1 MRKVQQSPGLDPGTR
16 ACNTVAIFEDIEKRL
31 ETLVES
37 FFGRRFPSPLQ
48 PVEIA
53 KSMVKEMDR
62 KHRVSLSLIYAPND
76 FAIKIS
82 PVDYENLES
91 ISSSLC
97 REFREYLLAHSK
109 KRGYS
114 LVADVKVRLLP
125 AEDIGTGMMSVEA
138 DFSDDIAP
146 EPEGLGH
153 TQMLSPQEAAG
164 LGLGFAG
171 RSPYLLDLT
180 SGQRY
185 DLGSESLTVGREQ
198 GSDILLDEPS
208 VSRNQA
214 ELRRQGPRVLVLD
227 LGSTNGTLVND
238 KPVTEAIL
246 EDEDR
251 LTFGNVTLVFRGA
264 E

>member
-1 MRKVQQSPGLDPGTR
+1 M
-16 ACNTVAIFEDIEKRL
+16 AIFEDIEKRI

-53 KSMVKEMDR
+53 KSMAKEMDR
-62 KHRVSLSLIYAPND
+62 KSRVSLAHTYAPND
-76 FAIKIS
+76 FAIRIS
-82 PVDYENLES
+82 SPDYESLES
-91 ISSSLC
+91 IASSLC
-97 REFREYLLAHSK
+97 GEFREYLLAHTK

-114 LVADVKVRLLP
+114 LVADISVRLLP
-125 AEDIGTGMMSVEA
+125 ADNVDTGMMSVEA
-138 DFSDDIAP
+138 DFSDAISP
-146 EPEGLGH
+146 EPKDMGH
-153 TQMLSPQEAAG
+153 TQMLSPEEAAG
-164 LGLGFAG
+164 LGLGVTG

-185 DLGSESLTVGREQ
+185 DLATDLLRIGREP

-214 ELRRQGPRVLVLD
+214 ELHREGVLFLVRD

-238 KPVTEAIL
+238 QPVTEAVL

-251 LTFGNVTLVFRGA
+251 VTFGNVTLVFRSA

>member
-1 MRKVQQSPGLDPGTR
+1 M
-16 ACNTVAIFEDIEKRL
+16 AIFEDIEKRI

-53 KSMVKEMDR
+53 KSMAKEMDR
-62 KHRVSLSLIYAPND
+62 KSRVSLSRTYAPND
-76 FAIKIS
+76 FAIRIS
-82 PVDYENLES
+82 SSDYENLES
-91 ISSSLC
+91 IASSLC
-97 REFREYLLAHSK
+97 SEFREYLVAHTK
-109 KRGYS
+109 RRGYS
-114 LVADVKVRLLP
+114 LMADVSVRLLP
-125 AEDIGTGMMSVEA
+125 ADNVDTGMMSVEA
-138 DFSDDIAP
+138 GFSDTP
-146 EPEGLGH
+146 SREPEELGH
-153 TQMLSPQEAAG
+153 TQMLSPEEAAG
-164 LGLGFAG
+164 LGLGVVSK
-171 RSPYLLDLT
+171 SPYLLDLT

-185 DLGSESLTVGREQ
+185 DLAADLLKVGREP

-214 ELRRQGPRVLVLD
+214 ELRRQGYLFLVRD

-238 KPVTEAIL
+238 KPVTEAVL

-251 LTFGNVTLVFRGA
+251 VTFGNVTLVFRGA

>member
-1 MRKVQQSPGLDPGTR
+1 MRKVPWSPGLDPGAR
-16 ACNTVAIFEDIEKRL
+16 AYNSVAIFEDIEKRL
-31 ETLVES
+31 EKLVES

-53 KSMVKEMDR
+53 KSMAKEMDR

-82 PVDYENLES
+82 PIDYDNLES

-97 REFREYLLAHSK
+97 REFREYLLAHAK

-114 LVADVKVRLLP
+114 LVADVNVRLLSD
-125 AEDIGTGMMSVEA
+125 EDVITGMMSVEA
-138 DFSDDIAP
+138 DFSDDIIP
-146 EPEGLGH
+146 EPSEPGH
-153 TQMLSPQEAAG
+153 TQMLSPEEAAA
-164 LGLGFAG
+164 LGLGSAANN
-171 RSPYLLDLT
+171 PYLRDLA

-185 DLGSESLTVGREQ
+185 DLSNHSLTVGREQ

-208 VSRNQA
+208 VSRNHA
-214 ELRRQGPRVLVLD
+214 ELRRQGSQVLVHD

-238 KPVTEAIL
+238 KPVTETIL
-246 EDEDR
+246 EDADR
-251 LTFGNVTLVFRGA
+251 LTFGNVTLVFRSV